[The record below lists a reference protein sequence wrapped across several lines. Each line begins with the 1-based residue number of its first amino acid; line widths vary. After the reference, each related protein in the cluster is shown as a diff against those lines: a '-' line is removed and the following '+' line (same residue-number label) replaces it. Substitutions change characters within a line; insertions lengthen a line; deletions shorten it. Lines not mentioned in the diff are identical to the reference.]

1 MEISL
6 TEWKQLVENKLKK
19 KVLIKMIWTEQEK
32 ITLFITPNMKINSF
46 IHDEKEGYLF
56 YDIDG
61 KLVNYTIPSILTEK
75 DIVDGKVSLSNQ
87 LKINGQTISKDDLKA

>member
-6 TEWKQLVENKLKK
+6 TEWKKIVENKLKK

-46 IHDEKEGYLF
+46 IFDEKEGYLF

-61 KLVNYTIPSILTEK
+61 KLVEYTIPSVLTEK
-75 DIVDGKVSLSNQ
+75 DIVDGKVAFSNQ
-87 LKINGQTISKDDLKA
+87 LKINAQPISKKDLEV